1 MAISFTRSNRESS
14 IIMTED
20 QAKSIIDNASDDD
33 RIIFANNPKRRGT
46 NTYNRWVKYSSANT
60 IAEYLEL
67 NNTKQQYGDL
77 LFAIQRGHIKIL
89 D

>member
-1 MAISFTRSNRESS
+1 MAISFTRSNRESA

-20 QAKSIIDNASDDD
+20 AAKTIIDNANDNDK
-33 RIIFANNPKRRGT
+33 IIFVNNPKRRGT
-46 NTYNRWVKYSSANT
+46 DTYNRWNNYCSATTVK
-60 IAEYLEL
+60 EYLNL

-77 LFAIQRGHIKIL
+77 FFAIQRGHIKIL